1 VQPWLSQASITVTVP
16 LHGNEPVGGPA
27 QEADVT
33 GGGENLPP
41 HQDEDR
47 AAAGGCRHGEQVAP
61 AVRGGGLADRK
72 RPGRGPVFPA
82 PAARSTGS
90 VRSALPTDPVWR
102 LQGAVL
108 GAAGLPQTHGES
120 VSQPGY

>member
-1 VQPWLSQASITVTVP
+1 M
-16 LHGNEPVGGPA
+16 GNEPVGRSA

-33 GGGENLPP
+33 GGSGNLPL
-41 HQDEDR
+41 HQGEDR

-61 AVRGGGLADRK
+61 AVRGGGLAGRAFPRADGTLDGI
-72 RPGRGPVFPA
+72 RPLSPA
-82 PAARSTGS
+82 D
-90 VRSALPTDPVWR
+90 LDPVWR

-108 GAAGLPQTHGES
+108 GRRASRGES